1 MPRRAEPQPTAEPK
15 PVPPIGVKVSTDM
28 ERRSY
33 GIRARARWT
42 DPTTKRRVIRSEIV
56 RDEAAAH
63 AFFDQLRN
71 SSTKG
76 MDVSMTLLEFVTS
89 IGDRWARGL
98 DPTSTGE
105 TYGYGL
111 KLRVLPALGHLP
123 VTQITAG
130 IIDRTID
137 EWEQRHGASTIK
149 NTIAPLVRVL
159 DEAVRDGL
167 IQINP
172 AKNRAKRS
180 LNRNAFRGQSAEH
193 TSPRAHA
200 IPDMKT
206 LNRLAR
212 ACGKV
217 HQSYSDFV
225 MLAALLAARSSEVSG
240 LQAGD
245 VDYGKNLVVIR
256 RQVFPGKGG
265 LVTKP
270 TKSRKERR
278 VPILEPLR
286 PVLERLT
293 DGKEP
298 EDSLLVGPKGGYL
311 TTATVRPSPH
321 HRRNGFGQW
330 IFHPAAEGQIPR
342 KGSTPRHPVPLKRAG
357 WTGIPI
363 SGTRNAAERSEMSW
377 LPIAPGL
384 TPHGLRHSHK
394 TLMEEA
400 RIHRAL
406 QDERLGHTDGTVQS
420 VYTHVTPTM
429 REELITLLERH
440 WEESLK
446 ARARMWPSSQL
457 PILDRL
463 IGRYRHLYR
472 TYIPVQLPE
481 KLAGPHLVPSKM
493 TEAHHPSQVIGL

>member
-1 MPRRAEPQPTAEPK
+1 MPRKGEPLPKADPK

-42 DPTTKRRVIRSEIV
+42 DPITKRRVIRSEIV
-56 RDEAAAH
+56 ADEAAAH

-71 SSTKG
+71 SSVKG
-76 MDVSMTLLEFVTS
+76 MDTAMTLTEFVTS

-105 TYGYGL
+105 TYGFGL

-137 EWEQRHGASTIK
+137 EWEQRYGASTIK
-149 NTIAPLVRVL
+149 NSIAPLVRVL

-167 IQINP
+167 LTINP

-180 LNRNAFRGQSAEH
+180 LNRNAFRTQSAEQA
-193 TSPRAHA
+193 SPRAHA

-206 LNRLAR
+206 LNRLAK
-212 ACGKV
+212 ACGKID
-217 HQSYSDFV
+217 QSYSDFV

-240 LQAGD
+240 LQVGD
-245 VDYGKNLVVIR
+245 VRFEKNLVVIA
-256 RQVFPGKGG
+256 RQIFPGKGG

-293 DGKEP
+293 ESKEP
-298 EDSLLVGPKGGYL
+298 DDQLLVGPKGGVL
-311 TTATVRPSPH
+311 TTATVRDATNWDKIVANLGLPD
-321 HRRNGFGQW
+321 
-330 IFHPAAEGQIPR
+330 
-342 KGSTPRHPVPLKRAG
+342 L
-357 WTGIPI
+357 
-363 SGTRNAAERSEMSW
+363 TR
-377 LPIAPGL
+377 
-384 TPHGLRHSHK
+384 HGLRHTGATWMADAGVPLHV
-394 TLMEEA
+394 
-400 RIHRAL
+400 L
-406 QDERLGHTDGTVQS
+406 QEILGHASMETTRGYLHPD
-420 VYTHVTPTM
+420 
-429 REELITLLERH
+429 
-440 WEESLK
+440 
-446 ARARMWPSSQL
+446 
-457 PILDRL
+457 D
-463 IGRYRHLYR
+463 RHLASAAEQANAFLSPSGQKRQNGR
-472 TYIPVQLPE
+472 TGSSTRRL
-481 KLAGPHLVPSKM
+481 
-493 TEAHHPSQVIGL
+493 

>member
-1 MPRRAEPQPTAEPK
+1 MTMPRRAEPQPTAAPK
-15 PVPPIGVKVSTDM
+15 PVPPIGLKLSTDM

-42 DPTTKRRVIRSEIV
+42 DPTSKRRVIRSEIV
-56 RDEAAAH
+56 PDEAAPH

-71 SSTKG
+71 SSNKG

-111 KLRVLPALGHLP
+111 ELRVLPALGHLP

-180 LNRNAFRGQSAEH
+180 LNRNAFRGQSAEQS
-193 TSPRAHA
+193 SPRAHA

-206 LNRLAR
+206 LNRLAK
-212 ACGKV
+212 ACGNV

-240 LQAGD
+240 LQVGD
-245 VDYGKNLVVIR
+245 VDFGKNLVVIR

-293 DGKEP
+293 DGKQP
-298 EDSLLVGPKGGYL
+298 EDSLLVGPKGSYL
-311 TTATVRPSPH
+311 TTATVRDATDWDSIVAKLGLPD
-321 HRRNGFGQW
+321 
-330 IFHPAAEGQIPR
+330 
-342 KGSTPRHPVPLKRAG
+342 L
-357 WTGIPI
+357 
-363 SGTRNAAERSEMSW
+363 TR
-377 LPIAPGL
+377 
-384 TPHGLRHSHK
+384 HGLRH
-394 TLMEEA
+394 TGATWMA
-400 RIHRAL
+400 RRRHPAARAPRHPRARL
-406 QDERLGHTDGTVQS
+406 DGNHPRLPAPRRPAPRLGS
-420 VYTHVTPTM
+420 
-429 REELITLLERH
+429 
-440 WEESLK
+440 
-446 ARARMWPSSQL
+446 RAGQRL
-457 PILDRL
+457 PFR
-463 IGRYRHLYR
+463 RR
-472 TYIPVQLPE
+472 TAQ
-481 KLAGPHLVPSKM
+481 AGPAQRPLGQGPVMCARDSASGRAILLVPCWSPYPQGSGPRRSGCPQATVRRHSRGTRGGPRK
-493 TEAHHPSQVIGL
+493 TTPGHDRAQARNLLSPGLLRRGDRFKRGRKRSPNRL

>member
-1 MPRRAEPQPTAEPK
+1 
-15 PVPPIGVKVSTDM
+15 
-28 ERRSY
+28 
-33 GIRARARWT
+33 
-42 DPTTKRRVIRSEIV
+42 
-56 RDEAAAH
+56 
-63 AFFDQLRN
+63 
-71 SSTKG
+71 
-76 MDVSMTLLEFVTS
+76 MTLLEFVTS

-137 EWEQRHGASTIK
+137 EWEQRHGSSTIK

-193 TSPRAHA
+193 ASPRAHA

-240 LQAGD
+240 LQVGD
-245 VDYGKNLVVIR
+245 VDFDKNLVMIR
-256 RQVFPGKGG
+256 RQAFPGKGG

-298 EDSLLVGPKGGYL
+298 ADSLLVGPKGGYL
-311 TTATVRPSPH
+311 TTATVRDATNWDGVVAKLGLPD
-321 HRRNGFGQW
+321 
-330 IFHPAAEGQIPR
+330 
-342 KGSTPRHPVPLKRAG
+342 L
-357 WTGIPI
+357 
-363 SGTRNAAERSEMSW
+363 TR
-377 LPIAPGL
+377 
-384 TPHGLRHSHK
+384 HGLRHTGATWMADAGIPLHV
-394 TLMEEA
+394 
-400 RIHRAL
+400 L
-406 QDERLGHTDGTVQS
+406 QDILGHAS
-420 VYTHVTPTM
+420 
-429 REELITLLERH
+429 LETTRGYLH
-440 WEESLK
+440 
-446 ARARMWPSSQL
+446 P
-457 PILDRL
+457 DD
-463 IGRYRHLYR
+463 RHLASAAE
-472 TYIPVQLPE
+472 QANAFLSA
-481 KLAGPHLVPSKM
+481 AGQRRH
-493 TEAHHPSQVIGL
+493 ARQSQPPKRGI